1 MGESMLTLGVAN
13 HGPEQLLRHLHE
25 VYKVDVSEI
34 LQVPVAGNLSLS
46 NKLSKYILFY
56 TSRDLL
62 RHVRYLSKSK
72 FKDKVIFVLGSS
84 QVLYTV
90 EGLVPLDYID
100 IDSNRF
106 YDFDL
111 LDYFLPIPLEHS
123 KIKKREQ
130 DYIDKLSSKVQNGS
144 ILTQLMTSIYT
155 IPKSIN
161 QKSITYGICRWFV
174 KGGAD
179 RELSEFFNSN
189 AKQHSLSANVR
200 GRLEEILFSPIAKN
214 FKKAFNKLQ
223 QRRKKGLPVENED
236 INDIAKQFDVPDFE
250 IRYITIK
257 YDNES
262 LIKDGDKRSIDSLVD
277 GGEK

>member
-1 MGESMLTLGVAN
+1 MLTLGVAN

-25 VYKVDVSEI
+25 VHGIDISEI
-34 LQVPVAGNLSLS
+34 LQVPVSGNLSLS

-100 IDSNRF
+100 VDSTRF
-106 YDFDL
+106 YDFEL

-155 IPKSIN
+155 IPKSQN
-161 QKSITYGICRWFV
+161 QKAITFGICRWFV
-174 KGGAD
+174 KGGSD
-179 RELSEFFNSN
+179 KDLSEFFKVN
-189 AKQHSLSANVR
+189 AKQYSLSANVR
-200 GRLEEILFSPIAKN
+200 GRLEEILFSPVAKG
-214 FKKAFNKLQ
+214 FKKAFIKLQ
-223 QRRKKGLPVENED
+223 QRRDKGLPVENED
-236 INDIAKQFDVPDFE
+236 INSIAKHFDVPAFE

-257 YDNES
+257 FENES
-262 LIKDGDKRSIDSLVD
+262 LIKDGDKRSIDNLVE
-277 GGEK
+277 GKEK